1 MIRHSFCVSLLLTAS
16 VLYCIIFLSEREQS
30 MIIIVPMFDQAREN
44 GNTDR
49 YIQFHLTPKMW
60 FLITIV
66 AATHNLN
73 DDLVHQYWE
82 DQSS

>member
-1 MIRHSFCVSLLLTAS
+1 
-16 VLYCIIFLSEREQS
+16 
-30 MIIIVPMFDQAREN
+30 MFDQAREN

-66 AATHNLN
+66 TATHNLN

>member
-1 MIRHSFCVSLLLTAS
+1 
-16 VLYCIIFLSEREQS
+16 
-30 MIIIVPMFDQAREN
+30 MFDQAQEN

-49 YIQFHLTPKMW
+49 YIQFHLRPKNVVV
-60 FLITIV
+60 TIV

>member
-1 MIRHSFCVSLLLTAS
+1 M
-16 VLYCIIFLSEREQS
+16 YCILFLSEREQS
-30 MIIIVPMFDQAREN
+30 MIIIVLIFDQAREN
-44 GNTDR
+44 GNNTDR
-49 YIQFHLTPKMW
+49 YLQFHLTPKMW